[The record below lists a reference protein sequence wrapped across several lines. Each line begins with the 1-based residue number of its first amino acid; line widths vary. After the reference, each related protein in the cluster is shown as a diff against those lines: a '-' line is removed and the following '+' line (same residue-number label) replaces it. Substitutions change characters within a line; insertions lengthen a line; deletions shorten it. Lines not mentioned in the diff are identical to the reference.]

1 MAAPETNV
9 EEFLSFFTDKHPL
22 FNQNLSNFKALIKSE
37 DFHLYSV
44 VQNKRQNILLK
55 VMCDNVLFDTEL
67 LVIRRLNAFIRG
79 DEPNLGITLRLKS
92 HFHFEANT
100 NIDDAASMLS
110 EGQDEE
116 HFYFLFESCRS
127 NLFQTMGIRKQ
138 KLSQT
143 KVINDDVT
151 DDMMSTSTIINNVI
165 KFDPTFMWS
174 EA

>member
-1 MAAPETNV
+1 
-9 EEFLSFFTDKHPL
+9 
-22 FNQNLSNFKALIKSE
+22 
-37 DFHLYSV
+37 
-44 VQNKRQNILLK
+44 
-55 VMCDNVLFDTEL
+55 
-67 LVIRRLNAFIRG
+67 
-79 DEPNLGITLRLKS
+79 
-92 HFHFEANT
+92 
-100 NIDDAASMLS
+100 MLS

-143 KVINDDVT
+143 KVVNDDVT

-165 KFDPTFMWS
+165 KFDPTFMWT